1 MNSNGNK
8 PTRSPQQSG
17 ELFSSSSEDLP
28 DTMVPAAPPMPA
40 LPSTRREAANCER
53 VVLVVGDKFAAF
65 SDGACIVTKA
75 DLLSRLARGTTPVSQ
90 IVVGQGIGPASL
102 REVQGAVARYAF
114 DFRGGRPVSLREHV
128 SQRLA
133 AHEVHKRRPENVL
146 ITRPLPTGELNTFAS
161 HLVVDDDADDIAD
174 HVTGLHVP
182 GMCVIEAARQACLA
196 MNIHVPQASGFDD
209 RQSTYTL
216 NSISAAYSKFL
227 YPSEVQIEI
236 NAPSWPAARAGEVY
250 QGRLEI
256 TFTQYQL
263 VAAKVVIESTRHLS
277 ALLARM
283 EHLGARQHHNRL
295 LRSASACVPLA
306 QA

>member
-1 MNSNGNK
+1 MTTSTGK
-8 PTRSPQQSG
+8 PACSPQQRG
-17 ELFSSSSEDLP
+17 ELFSSRSEGTP
-28 DTMVPAAPPMPA
+28 DMGPASPSMLAP
-40 LPSTRREAANCER
+40 LPSRREAAGCEHML
-53 VVLVVGDKFAAF
+53 LVVGDKFAAF

-75 DLLSRLARGTTPVSQ
+75 DLLACLACGTRPVSQ
-90 IVVGQGIGPASL
+90 VVVGQGIGPAAL
-102 REVQGAVARYAF
+102 REVQSAVARYAI
-114 DFRGGRPVSLREHV
+114 DFRGGRPVALREHV

-146 ITRPLPTGELNTFAS
+146 ITRPLPTGEHNTFAS
-161 HLVVDDDADDIAD
+161 HLVIDDDADDIAD

-196 MNIHVPQASGFDD
+196 MNVHIPQASGFDG
-209 RQSTYTL
+209 RRSTYTL

-236 NAPSWPAARAGEVY
+236 NAPPWQAVRAGEAY
-250 QGRLEI
+250 RGRLEI
-256 TFTQYQL
+256 TFTQYHL
-263 VAAKVVIESTRHLS
+263 VAAKVVIESTRHPS

-295 LRSASACVPLA
+295 LRSVWAPATLA